1 MPSRFI
7 QPLLFR
13 LAQSTHKELARQ
25 NQFLKA
31 ENEILRSKLPNQIRT
46 TPAERKRLIKLGKAL
61 GIALRD
67 LITIVSYSSFL
78 RWLRD
83 EDDKPSKPC
92 KTGRPATQTDI
103 RQLIVLLATDNNW
116 GYTRIAGEL
125 GKLGHT
131 ISRSTVKNILLEAGL
146 DPSPKRSDS
155 TWDTFIKRH
164 RDTLWA
170 CDFLSCKVLTKSGFV
185 EYFVLFFIHVSSRQ
199 VHVAGITSHPHGAW
213 MAQQARNL
221 CMFYD
226 EQPHKPIF
234 LMRDGDRKFT
244 AQFDE
249 ILKSE
254 PHQVIRLPYRSPN
267 LNAFAERWVQS
278 LKYEC
283 LNHFMIFGESHL
295 RYLIDEYVAHYHHER
310 PHQGLGNKPISTS
323 ARNAGANGSIRCRE
337 RLGGLLK
344 HYFRDAA

>member
-31 ENEILRSKLPNQIRT
+31 ENEILRSKLPKQIRT
-46 TPAERKRLIKLGKAL
+46 TPTERKRLMKLGKPL
-61 GIALRD
+61 GTALRD
-67 LITIVSYSSFL
+67 LITIVSYTSFL

-83 EDDKPSKPC
+83 EDGKPSKPS
-92 KTGRPATQTDI
+92 KTGRPAIKTDI
-103 RQLIVLLATDNNW
+103 RQLVIQLATDNNW

-125 GKLGHT
+125 GKLGHK
-131 ISRSTVKNILLEAGL
+131 ICRSTVKNILLEAGL
-146 DPSPKRSDS
+146 DPSPKRTDS

-164 RDTLWA
+164 MDTLWA

-185 EYFVLFFIHVSSRQ
+185 EYFVLFFIHVSSRRI
-199 VHVAGITSHPHGAW
+199 HVAGITPHPHGVW

-221 CMFYD
+221 CMFFE
-226 EQPHKPIF
+226 EQPHKPNV
-234 LMRDGDRKFT
+234 LLRDGDKKFT

-249 ILKSE
+249 ILKDES
-254 PHQVIRLPYRSPN
+254 HQVIRLPYRSPN

-278 LKYEC
+278 VKYEC

-295 RYLIDEYVAHYHHER
+295 RHLIDEYVAHYHHER
-310 PHQGLGNKPISTS
+310 PHQGLGNKPISANTI
-323 ARNAGANGSIRCRE
+323 NAGADGSIHCRE

-344 HYFRDAA
+344 HYYRNVA